1 MKKGF
6 WIFLLLCMNTCV
18 FGQYEVSVTTIP
30 VWVKVED
37 KSGNPVLGLTVNDF
51 ELSEDGKKVQINC
64 FEEVNLDESAPK
76 PAENNP
82 ESRAPAEPQRFVL
95 FLDLYNT
102 SPREFAAVKPALQ
115 EFLESLSHKNVEV
128 MLAALMPDRRLGII
142 SRFTKD
148 LKRVKILIDFAKAN
162 PNRDAS
168 ERSKTK
174 EMTDVLKGPDIKQE
188 RRGAAGVAVAGVTQ
202 EDSTIDGYQTA
213 RILASQDV
221 ETSRYTLRALETF
234 AEHLSRID
242 LKNHASMILVSG
254 GFSVDPGKR
263 FFNMAEAFQDKAGD
277 TTSHDK
283 AQYRQTGF
291 YFRDEVDQSIGK
303 LNRLNVTLYTL
314 DTRGVVTEEEYQDSL
329 IQIAQETGGLA
340 FFNSNSFTT
349 GLDRVQEDLKHQ
361 YLLCYSPP
369 EHKALGKYHTIR
381 VNVKRSGVSVRY
393 RDGYWD

>member
-1 MKKGF
+1 MKKVLG
-6 WIFLLLCMNTCV
+6 IFLLLCMSTCL

-37 KSGNPVLGLTVNDF
+37 KSGKPVLGLTQDDF
-51 ELSEDGKKVQINC
+51 ELSEDGKKIQTNC
-64 FEEVNLDESAPK
+64 FEEVNLEESAPK
-76 PAENNP
+76 PAANNQEQQVP
-82 ESRAPAEPQRFVL
+82 EEPQRFVL

-102 SPREFAAVKPALQ
+102 SPREYAAIKPALQ
-115 EFLESLSHKNVEV
+115 EFLEGLSHKKVEV
-128 MLAALMPDRRLGII
+128 MLAALMADRRLGII
-142 SRFTKD
+142 SRFTSD
-148 LKRVKILIDFAKAN
+148 IKRVKILLDFAKAN

-168 ERSKTK
+168 QRSKTK
-174 EMTDVLKGPDIKQE
+174 EMTDVLTSPETKKE
-188 RRGAAGVAVAGVTQ
+188 SRGAAGVAVAGIIQ
-202 EDSTIDGYQTA
+202 EDSTINGYQTA

-221 ETSRYTLRALETF
+221 ESSRYTLRALETF

-242 LKNHASMILVSG
+242 LRNHASMILVSG
-254 GFSVDPGKR
+254 GFSVDPGRRYFK
-263 FFNMAEAFQDKAGD
+263 MAEAFQAKAGD
-277 TTSHDK
+277 TPSNDRV
-283 AQYRQTGF
+283 QYRQTGF

-340 FFNSNSFTT
+340 FFNSNNFST

-361 YLLCYSPP
+361 YLLCYRPP

-381 VNVKRSGVSVRY
+381 VNVKRSGVNVRY
-393 RDGYWD
+393 RDGYWE